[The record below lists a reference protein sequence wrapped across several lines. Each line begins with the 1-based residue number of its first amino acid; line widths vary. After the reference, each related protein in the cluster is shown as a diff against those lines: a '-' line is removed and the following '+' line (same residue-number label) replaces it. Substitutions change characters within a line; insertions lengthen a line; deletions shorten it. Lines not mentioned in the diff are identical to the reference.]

1 MSKFMDLLDNINSN
15 NTTNVKTDKLGFELN
30 ETSLSRAYQH
40 IKNYDVAFISACRAE
55 KTYNENLRDSKELK
69 ARLMTFGY
77 LVTKVGGGFIENQN
91 LPDERPVEERTYF
104 VVNVRDTYE
113 NFEKKIVSLGV
124 YYNQDSVIVGKKG
137 GLDLTEITTSNN
149 CVKPKFS
156 RKVFKNISYGKI
168 DLFYTR
174 FKHNTLVLQ
183 EQQDYQECL
192 KIDGFDTLRYHGF
205 SGARMVYSGCKEF
218 DNTKF
223 NDIFNSLII

>member
-1 MSKFMDLLDNINSN
+1 MDLLDNINNNSN

-149 CVKPKFS
+149 CDTPKFS

-168 DLFYTR
+168 DVFYTR

-183 EQQDYQECL
+183 EQEQEL

-223 NDIFNSLII
+223 NDIFNSIKV

>member
-40 IKNYDVAFISACRAE
+40 IKNYDVAFISACRGA
-55 KTYNENLRDSKELK
+55 KSYKENLKNSKELK
-69 ARLMTFGY
+69 SRLMTFGY

-91 LPDERPVEERTYF
+91 QPDENPVEERTYF
-104 VVNVRDTYE
+104 VVNVRNTYE
-113 NFEKKIVSLGV
+113 KFEKDIVALGV
-124 YYNQDSVIVGKKG
+124 YYEQDAVIVGKKG
-137 GLDLTEITTSNN
+137 GLDLTQITTNNN
-149 CVKPKFS
+149 CDTPKFS

-183 EQQDYQECL
+183 EQQDCL

-223 NDIFNSLII
+223 NDIFNSIKV

>member
-1 MSKFMDLLDNINSN
+1 MSKFMDLLDNINTIN
-15 NTTNVKTDKLGFELN
+15 NVKTDKLGFELN

-40 IKNYDVAFISACRAE
+40 IKNYDVVFISACRAE

-77 LVTKVGGGFIENQN
+77 LVTKVGGGFIEN
-91 LPDERPVEERTYF
+91 
-104 VVNVRDTYE
+104 E

-183 EQQDYQECL
+183 EQQDCL

>member
-1 MSKFMDLLDNINSN
+1 MSKFMDLLDNINNNSN

-40 IKNYDVAFISACRAE
+40 IKNYDVAFISACRGA
-55 KTYNENLRDSKELK
+55 KSYKENLKNSKELK
-69 ARLMTFGY
+69 SRLMTFGY

-91 LPDERPVEERTYF
+91 QPDENPVEERTYF

-137 GLDLTEITTSNN
+137 GLDLTQITTNNN
-149 CVKPKFS
+149 CDTPKFS

-168 DLFYTR
+168 DVFYTR

-183 EQQDYQECL
+183 EQEQEL

-223 NDIFNSLII
+223 NDIVNHM

>member
-1 MSKFMDLLDNINSN
+1 MDLLDNINNTN
-15 NTTNVKTDKLGFELN
+15 NVVKTDKLGFELN

-91 LPDERPVEERTYF
+91 RHNERPVEERTYF

-113 NFEKKIVSLGV
+113 NFEKDIVALGV
-124 YYNQDSVIVGKKG
+124 YYKQDAVIVGKKG
-137 GLDLTEITTSNN
+137 GLDLTQITTGNN
-149 CVKPKFS
+149 CDTPKFS

>member
-1 MSKFMDLLDNINSN
+1 MDLLDNININSN

-91 LPDERPVEERTYF
+91 LPDENPVEERTYF

-223 NDIFNSLII
+223 NDIFNSL

>member
-1 MSKFMDLLDNINSN
+1 MDLLDNINNTN
-15 NTTNVKTDKLGFELN
+15 NVVKTDKLGFELN

>member
-40 IKNYDVAFISACRAE
+40 IKNYDVAFISACRGA
-55 KTYNENLRDSKELK
+55 KSYKENLKNSKELK
-69 ARLMTFGY
+69 SRLMTFGY

-91 LPDERPVEERTYF
+91 QPDENPVEERTYF
-104 VVNVRDTYE
+104 VVNVRNTYE
-113 NFEKKIVSLGV
+113 KFEKDIVALGV
-124 YYNQDSVIVGKKG
+124 YYEQDAVIVGKKG
-137 GLDLTEITTSNN
+137 GLDLTQITTNNN
-149 CVKPKFS
+149 CDTPKFS

-168 DLFYTR
+168 DVFYTR

-183 EQQDYQECL
+183 EQQDCL

>member
-1 MSKFMDLLDNINSN
+1 MSKFMDLLDNINNINTN
-15 NTTNVKTDKLGFELN
+15 NVVKTDKLGFELN

-40 IKNYDVAFISACRAE
+40 IKNYDVAFISACRGA
-55 KTYNENLRDSKELK
+55 KSYKENLKNSKELK

-183 EQQDYQECL
+183 EQQDCL

-205 SGARMVYSGCKEF
+205 SGVRMVYSGCKEF

>member
-30 ETSLSRAYQH
+30 ETSLSRTYQH
-40 IKNYDVAFISACRAE
+40 IKNYDVAFISACRGA
-55 KTYNENLRDSKELK
+55 KSYKENLKNSKELK
-69 ARLMTFGY
+69 SRLMTFGY

-91 LPDERPVEERTYF
+91 QPDENPVEERTYF
-104 VVNVRDTYE
+104 VVNVRNTYE
-113 NFEKKIVSLGV
+113 KFEKDIVALGV
-124 YYNQDSVIVGKKG
+124 YYEQDAVIVGKKG
-137 GLDLTEITTSNN
+137 GLDLTQITTNNN
-149 CVKPKFS
+149 CDTPKFS

-183 EQQDYQECL
+183 EKEQEL

-205 SGARMVYSGCKEF
+205 SGANMVYSGCKEF

-223 NDIFNSLII
+223 NDIFNSIKV

>member
-1 MSKFMDLLDNINSN
+1 MSKFMDLLDNIN
-15 NTTNVKTDKLGFELN
+15 NVKTDKLGFELN
-30 ETSLSRAYQH
+30 ETSLSRPYQH

-168 DLFYTR
+168 DVFYTR

-183 EQQDYQECL
+183 EQNQEL

-205 SGARMVYSGCKEF
+205 SGARMVYSGCKVF

-223 NDIFNSLII
+223 SDIVNSIDV

>member
-40 IKNYDVAFISACRAE
+40 IKNYDVAFISACRGA
-55 KTYNENLRDSKELK
+55 KSYKENLKNSKELK
-69 ARLMTFGY
+69 SRLMTFGY

-91 LPDERPVEERTYF
+91 QPDENPVEERTYF
-104 VVNVRDTYE
+104 VVNVRNTYE
-113 NFEKKIVSLGV
+113 KFEKDIVALGV
-124 YYNQDSVIVGKKG
+124 YYEQDAVIVGKKG
-137 GLDLTEITTSNN
+137 GLDLTQITTNNN
-149 CVKPKFS
+149 CDTPKFS

-183 EQQDYQECL
+183 EQQDCL

>member
-1 MSKFMDLLDNINSN
+1 MSKFMDLSDNINSN

-91 LPDERPVEERTYF
+91 LPDENPVEERTYF

-113 NFEKKIVSLGV
+113 KFEKKIVSLGV

-149 CVKPKFS
+149 CVKSKFS

-168 DLFYTR
+168 DVFYTR

-183 EQQDYQECL
+183 EQQDCL

>member
-1 MSKFMDLLDNINSN
+1 MSKFMDLLDNINSNSN

-40 IKNYDVAFISACRAE
+40 IKNYDVAFISACRGA
-55 KTYNENLRDSKELK
+55 KSYNENLRDSKELK
-69 ARLMTFGY
+69 SRLMTFGY

-104 VVNVRDTYE
+104 VVNVRDSYE

-124 YYNQDSVIVGKKG
+124 YYEQDSVIVGKKG
-137 GLDLTEITTSNN
+137 GLDLTEITTNNN

-183 EQQDYQECL
+183 EKEQEL

-223 NDIFNSLII
+223 NDIFNSL

>member
-1 MSKFMDLLDNINSN
+1 MSKFMDLLDNINNTN
-15 NTTNVKTDKLGFELN
+15 NVVKTDKLGFELN

-40 IKNYDVAFISACRAE
+40 IKNYDVAFISACRGA
-55 KTYNENLRDSKELK
+55 KSYKENLKNSKELK
-69 ARLMTFGY
+69 SRLMTFGY

-168 DLFYTR
+168 DLFYIR